1 MCDDKNKIMNEIK
14 SKDASLDKLKEEQI
28 QNCEN
33 NKMDKELG
41 KDIKNKK
48 EDIDDLLGKFNN
60 SW

>member
-41 KDIKNKK
+41 KDIKN
-48 EDIDDLLGKFNN
+48 
-60 SW
+60 

>member
-33 NKMDKELG
+33 NKMHKELG

-60 SW
+60 S